1 MDNHGVG
8 TLVPMSRRTGGCF
21 VSGVNVNLWKR
32 QKICVRG
39 LVYVWSPSRMGW
51 YMVVL
56 TCGWNVV
63 LTGVLGVLAGCVVV
77 CVCAQSVRWSPV
89 GICLVGVP
97 RVGSLCVGMRR
108 GVK

>member
-1 MDNHGVG
+1 
-8 TLVPMSRRTGGCF
+8 
-21 VSGVNVNLWKR
+21 
-32 QKICVRG
+32 
-39 LVYVWSPSRMGW
+39 
-51 YMVVL
+51 MVVL

-63 LTGVLGVLAGCVVV
+63 LTGVLGVLVACVVV
-77 CVCAQSVRWSPV
+77 CVRGPCGGLQF